1 MTATTPVDPG
11 AEPIVR
17 SVAHVMGMP
26 ISLALRGRHAAD
38 EAGRSAWIEVM
49 ASLREADLV
58 FSTYRPESVISR
70 LGRGEIGPGD
80 CPPEVAEVL
89 ALGERATE
97 QSGGAFAVR
106 RPGPDGAPVLDPS
119 GVVKGWAAE
128 RAYRAARIAE
138 GYLNAG
144 GDLVLTGP
152 PRSWRIGIEHP
163 ADPRGLLTVVAVGT
177 GGIATSGRAHRG
189 AHLWD
194 PATGRAA
201 AGRCQAT
208 VVGPTL
214 TWADILATAAAV
226 AGPDRLDRSG
236 WPPGYEVLLAEPDGT
251 ASVSAGFPALLADDL
266 PPLRTVELP

>member
-1 MTATTPVDPG
+1 MTTPG
-11 AEPIVR
+11 AVTAR
-17 SVAHVMGMP
+17 VTMLMGLP
-26 ISLALRGRHAAD
+26 FSLHLRGGSEADGAAAAD
-38 EAGRSAWIEVM
+38 EIWARLAGDEQI
-49 ASLREADLV
+49 
-58 FSTYRPESVISR
+58 FSTYRPDSEISR
-70 LGRGEIGPGD
+70 LAAGSLTPAACSSAVHD
-80 CPPEVAEVL
+80 VL
-89 ALGERATE
+89 ALAEEARERT
-97 QSGGAFAVR
+97 GGVFDVR
-106 RPGPDGAPVLDPS
+106 GAGSLDPS
-119 GVVKGWAAE
+119 GVVKGWATE
-128 RAYRAARIAE
+128 RAYRAAQVTD

-163 ADPRGLLTVVAVGT
+163 ADPRGLLTVVALGT

-194 PATGRAA
+194 PATGVAA
-201 AGRCQAT
+201 TGRCQAT

-251 ASVSAGFPALLADDL
+251 AHASAGFSALLGDDL
-266 PPLRTVELP
+266 PPLRTVELR

>member
-1 MTATTPVDPG
+1 MTTVG
-11 AEPIVR
+11 AVTARVR
-17 SVAHVMGMP
+17 MLMGLP
-26 ISLALRGRHAAD
+26 FSLHLRCG
-38 EAGRSAWIEVM
+38 S
-49 ASLREADLV
+49 EADGEAVADGIWARLARDEQI
-58 FSTYRPESVISR
+58 FSTYRPDSEISR
-70 LGRGEIGPGD
+70 LAVGSLSPAACSPVVR
-80 CPPEVAEVL
+80 EVL
-89 ALGERATE
+89 ALAEEARERT
-97 QSGGAFAVR
+97 GGMFDVR
-106 RPGPDGAPVLDPS
+106 GAGRLDPS